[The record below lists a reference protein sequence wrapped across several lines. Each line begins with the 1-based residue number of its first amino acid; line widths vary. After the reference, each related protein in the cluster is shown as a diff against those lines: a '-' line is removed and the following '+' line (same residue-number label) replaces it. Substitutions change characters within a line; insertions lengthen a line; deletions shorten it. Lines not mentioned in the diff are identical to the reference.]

1 MNEFIRLL
9 ISFFTL
15 NFLNKVIPFI
25 SIPLLTNRL
34 GIDVFGTYTI
44 VLATIGFFELL
55 INFGLKT
62 TGVNELILC
71 QSKEKENELFF
82 NVLLIKGAIAFLIII
97 VVFPLINFLNLSTVS
112 NYLIYS
118 TPLLV
123 GFVLNQEWFFQAKKK
138 MKAITIIAVFSRLSY
153 LVFLFNFVLDSGDLE
168 YAILAYAGMFFSQ
181 SLLGNIFAIYTYR
194 IKIKIISFNVF
205 NLLIRSGYFFISSLN
220 VYLYTGFNYII
231 LGFFYNATLV
241 GLYSIADKI
250 TNAFKDLVTPFN
262 NSIYPILS
270 EIHSVDT
277 EKYKSISKQYSQYLT
292 LFFIIFPIGIFF
304 TSELI
309 LNFFIKNQSE
319 INSGK
324 FFLKTLSL
332 GIPINALLSFYTLN
346 FIIKNKQKQL
356 FKITLF
362 TGIFSILLLGTIGN
376 FLKIEYFVL
385 GNICVLSVLILI
397 VYLKNTNLKFGIE
410 K

>member
-34 GIDVFGTYTI
+34 GIEAFGTYAI
-44 VLATIGFFELL
+44 VLSTISFFELL
-55 INFGLKT
+55 VNFGIRK

-71 QSKEKENELFF
+71 QNKEEENELFF
-82 NVLLIKGAIAFLIII
+82 NVLLIKGIITSLIILI
-97 VVFPLINFLNLSTVS
+97 IFPLIIFLKLSTVS

-118 TPLLV
+118 MPLLL
-123 GFVLNQEWFFQAKKK
+123 GFTLNQEWFFQAKKK
-138 MKAITIIAVFSRLSY
+138 MKGITIIAIFSRLIY
-153 LVFLFNFVLDSGDLE
+153 LISLFYFVMDSGDLK
-168 YAILAYAGMFFSQ
+168 YAILAYAGVFFFQ
-181 SLLGNIFAIYTYR
+181 SLIGNIFAAYKYR
-194 IKIKIISFNVF
+194 IKVKLNIISIHR
-205 NLLIRSGYFFISSLN
+205 LLIRSSYFFISSLN
-220 VYLYTGFNYII
+220 VYLYTKFNYII
-231 LGFFYNATLV
+231 LGFFYNPTLV
-241 GLYSIADKI
+241 GLYAIADKV

-270 EIHSVDT
+270 GIHLVDT
-277 EKYKSISKQYSQYLT
+277 EKFKSISKLYSQYLA
-292 LFFIIFPIGIFF
+292 LFFVIFPIGIFF

-309 LNFFIKNQSE
+309 LNFFIKNPIE
-319 INSGK
+319 ITSGK

-332 GIPINALLSFYTLN
+332 GIPIHALLSFYTLN

-362 TGIFSILLLGTIGN
+362 IGIFSILVLGTIGN
-376 FLKIEYFVL
+376 FFQIEYFVL
-385 GNICVLSVLILI
+385 GNICVLSFLILI
-397 VYLKNTNLKFGIE
+397 VYLKNKNINFE
-410 K
+410 